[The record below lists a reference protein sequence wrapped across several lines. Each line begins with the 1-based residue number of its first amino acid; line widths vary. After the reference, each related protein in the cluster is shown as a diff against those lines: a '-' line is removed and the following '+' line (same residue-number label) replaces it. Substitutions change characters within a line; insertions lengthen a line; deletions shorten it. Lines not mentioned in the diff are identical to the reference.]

1 MEEKNSIPMRYAD
14 KKRIASKSKKLP
26 SILIVE
32 DELIIAHDLKFCLE
46 QMGCKVVGIVTSG
59 EESIKAILIHHPDV
73 VLMDIKLKGKM
84 SGIEAAE
91 IISQRWQIPIIYLS
105 AYSELSLLQ
114 KIKKTNYCGYLSKPI
129 ALTELKDSLEN
140 ALHIEI

>member
-1 MEEKNSIPMRYAD
+1 MRYAD

-73 VLMDIKLKGKM
+73 
-84 SGIEAAE
+84 GIEAAE